1 MKREKKTQEEDLIHS
16 SEGRGGRRRCLGGQE
31 LQLGLER
38 LGRDERDQKRTPPMR
53 RGHDQG
59 RKILKK
65 AGER

>member
-1 MKREKKTQEEDLIHS
+1 MRE
-16 SEGRGGRRRCLGGQE
+16 EGAKGGVWGGQE

-59 RKILKK
+59 MKILKK

>member
-1 MKREKKTQEEDLIHS
+1 M
-16 SEGRGGRRRCLGGQE
+16 GGQE

-38 LGRDERDQKRTPPMR
+38 LGREERDQKRTPPMR

-65 AGER
+65 ARKR